1 MTWPKTIGYGATLL
15 SATTLIHFWCQIV
28 HWRFRYEHPDGGV
41 KGLTIIF
48 WDYSW
53 IRIVAAALLVAML
66 VIVHIKKLGRIYE
79 TVFYFS
85 LWLLVVWIGAAMI
98 AMELA
103 FVPWTDLRGGH
114 Y

>member
-1 MTWPKTIGYGATLL
+1 L
-15 SATTLIHFWCQIV
+15 S
-28 HWRFRYEHPDGGV
+28 
-41 KGLTIIF
+41 IIF

-53 IRIVAAALLVAML
+53 IGIVAAALLVAML